1 MRMDPMWV
9 HIDNFRAYA
18 KVIQM
23 YIVQTRNSSL
33 LQNGFP
39 NIETLSSPYIKI
51 EGRSLY
57 IKSTKS
63 QNSRRSFAQVHKDNL
78 NNYSKQT

>member
-1 MRMDPMWV
+1 MWI

-33 LQNGFP
+33 LQNGFQ

-57 IKSTKS
+57 IKSTKAKT
-63 QNSRRSFAQVHKDNL
+63 RDARLHKYIRTTL
-78 NNYSKQT
+78 TIIASKHKLY